1 MSQNSG
7 WGLNGGCQ
15 RGVDYCP
22 RVGDHEYYKEVVG
35 RAVDTSVRKNLL
47 GRNHCGNSR
56 RLGIGSDCPR
66 VTVDYLGDSAAP
78 LIDIGCCS
86 DNDSAL
92 VGSRHLGNSHC
103 PSSCLYS
110 VVGGDRPGGRQGTC
124 VLND

>member
-1 MSQNSG
+1 M
-7 WGLNGGCQ
+7 
-15 RGVDYCP
+15 
-22 RVGDHEYYKEVVG
+22 
-35 RAVDTSVRKNLL
+35 DTSVRKNPL

-56 RLGIGSDCPR
+56 RPDDSSRLGIGSDCPR

-78 LIDIGCCS
+78 LIGIGCCG

-92 VGSRHLGNSHC
+92 VGSRRLGDADRRTKA
-103 PSSCLYS
+103 SSCLYS